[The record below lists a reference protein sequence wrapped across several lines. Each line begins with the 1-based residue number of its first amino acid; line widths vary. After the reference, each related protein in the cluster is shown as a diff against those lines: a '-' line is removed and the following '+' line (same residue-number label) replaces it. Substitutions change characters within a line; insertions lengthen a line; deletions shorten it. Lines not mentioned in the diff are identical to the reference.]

1 MKRTTKLMV
10 LLLILLCICACDIED
25 ERIWS
30 FKDSTTD
37 QGMIRVNALTCFD
50 NNEQQINVQAI
61 VDVFDKNKKYNHT
74 TIFHIKG
81 DVENTPSI
89 HTEDGPLTILTDKR
103 AKELSEEEQE
113 LIKLHVINQIEKLYK
128 ERQ

>member
-1 MKRTTKLMV
+1 MKNTCKLSF
-10 LLLILLCICACDIED
+10 LIIILFCLVACDIED

-37 QGMIRVNALTCFD
+37 EGMIMVNALTSFD
-50 NNEQQINVQAI
+50 QKKKQMNVQAI

-81 DVENTPSI
+81 NVENAPSI
-89 HTEDGPLTILTDKR
+89 HTEDGPLTILTDKGTS
-103 AKELSEEEQE
+103 ELSDEELA
-113 LIKLHVINQIEKLYK
+113 LIKLHVLNQIEKLHK